1 MNRGMITLSKA
12 EITAVQGLL
21 PTSQNIPAEL
31 PVRLTAAL
39 DEPTDPVDI
48 LLSEDSVEAVLDILP
63 PPSNKNTALL
73 TARTRFSQFLTS
85 LRPAITTT
93 VSALIIAVTI
103 TCGLLLGSLLG
114 GAPQAQAQGQATVIN
129 QRSNQQATITSLAS
143 EEVITYPDGTQTK
156 TQVFNLKLDSGEE
169 VQVTVERLV
178 EDNQFP
184 YQVGD
189 QVVVTREQTPN
200 GDLFYIADFV
210 RTPALGLVFALFVV
224 VVVAISGWHGVRSLV
239 GLASSFVVIFW
250 FILPYIER
258 GINPV
263 LVAIIGA
270 GFIMLITF
278 YLSHGFHRKTTLAV
292 AGTFLALIST
302 GLLSLLFIQIARLTG
317 FATEEAVFL
326 QVVKGSAFNAQGLML
341 AGIIIGTLGV
351 LDDITLSQASVVQEL
366 VQANPKITPQK
377 LFIQAMNVGKDHIAS
392 LVNTLVL
399 VYTGSSL
406 PLLLLFQD
414 SRISTLS
421 LLNYEIIAEEIVR
434 TLVGSMGLVLAVP
447 LTTFLAVWS
456 RKSLLLAT
464 DLPNTKSAKA
474 PSTKTHHGHH
484 H

>member
-12 EITAVQGLL
+12 EITAIQSLL
-21 PTSQNIPAEL
+21 PTSQSIPPEL
-31 PVRLTAAL
+31 PIRLTAAL
-39 DEPTDPVDI
+39 QESTDPVAI

-63 PPSNKNTALL
+63 PPSTKDAIMLS
-73 TARTRFSQFLTS
+73 ARTQFSHFLTS
-85 LRPAITTT
+85 LRPAVQKIL
-93 VSALIIAVTI
+93 SALIIVGTL
-103 TCGLLLGSLLG
+103 TFGLIAGSLLG
-114 GAPQAQAQGQATVIN
+114 WAPQAQAQGQATVTT
-129 QRSNQQATITSLAS
+129 QRSNQQATITSVAS
-143 EEVITYPDGTQTK
+143 EEIITYPDGTQTK

-169 VQVTVERLV
+169 VPVTVERLV

-189 QVVVTREQTPN
+189 RVVVTREQTPN

-210 RTPALGLVFALFVV
+210 RTPALGLVFGLFVL
-224 VVVAISGWHGVRSLV
+224 VVVAVSGWHGLRSLV

-258 GINPV
+258 GIDPIV
-263 LVAIIGA
+263 VAIVGA

-302 GLLSLLFIQIARLTG
+302 GLLSLLFIYFARLTG

-366 VQANPKITPQK
+366 VQANPKLTSRQ
-377 LFIQAMNVGKDHIAS
+377 LFLQAMNVGKDHIAS

-414 SRISTLS
+414 SRITTLS

-447 LTTFLAVWS
+447 ITTFLAVWS
-456 RKSLLLAT
+456 RQSLLAST
-464 DLPNTKSAKA
+464 DTQNKKSAKA
-474 PSTKTHHGHH
+474 HHGHH
-484 H
+484 HH